1 VAAQIVAKNPDT
13 LNLASSKMPAN
24 KTNRISYW
32 LARIPAHPILVAA
45 APALFLLAWNIDQL
59 RPTAAFRAI
68 LMSTAIG
75 AAIFLLIRSVYKDW
89 RKAGLVATLLF
100 IFFFSYGQVYE
111 LVREQSELGWDVA
124 RHRYMLPIW
133 IAAFV
138 GVITIIRKLVAD
150 TGPLTTAFNF
160 GAIVAILIPLGQIAI
175 YQTRSELARRALE
188 SSMNASSGLEL
199 QEGQTPPDIYYII
212 LDAYNR
218 DDYLLAEYGFDNTPF
233 LQFLEERGFYV
244 ARCSQS
250 NYSLTQLSLPSSLN
264 MNYIEVFGDN
274 YRSGSTTRLGLDR
287 LVKDSQVRRDLE
299 ALGYSFVAFET
310 GFIFT
315 EVEDADHYFE
325 RPKQGTLNAFFD
337 FTGINGFEVML
348 IENSG
353 ARVLTDG
360 ATASG
365 FLSRLLPDVNRPQN
379 DYRDRTLFV
388 LDQLELSKVPSIR
401 GPKFTFVHLISP
413 HYPYVIDREGGLVS
427 DEVEQ
432 GDHAAYIDQVIYLN
446 SRLETIIDGILR
458 GSVSEPII
466 VLQADHGH
474 LSEPD
479 ERMAILNAFY
489 LPFGG
494 SDELYPSISPVNT
507 FRYIFN
513 TYFGGE
519 LALLDDQSL
528 FSTYQLPHD
537 YEPVLDTRSGCTE
550 G

>member
-1 VAAQIVAKNPDT
+1 MSAE
-13 LNLASSKMPAN
+13 
-24 KTNRISYW
+24 KTNRVSYW
-32 LARIPAHPILVAA
+32 LGRIPAHPILVAV

-68 LMSTAIG
+68 LMSAVIG
-75 AAIFLLIRSVYKDW
+75 AGIFLLIRILYKDW
-89 RKAGLVATLLF
+89 RMAGFVATLSF

-111 LVREQSELGWDVA
+111 LVREQGEFGWGIA
-124 RHRYMLPIW
+124 RHRYMLLLW

-138 GVITIIRKLVAD
+138 GVVALLRKSVAD
-150 TGPLTTAFNF
+150 PGPLTSAFNI
-160 GAIVAILIPLGQIAI
+160 GAIVAILIPLGQIAL

-188 SSMNASSGLEL
+188 STLSSTSKLEL

-218 DDYLLAEYGFDNTPF
+218 DDYLLDEYGYDNTPF
-233 LQFLEERGFYV
+233 LEFLEERGFYV

-264 MNYIEVFGDN
+264 MNYLEAFGDY
-274 YRSGSTTRLGLDR
+274 YRSGSTMRLGLDL
-287 LVKDSQVRRDLE
+287 LVNDSQVRRDLE
-299 ALGYSFVAFET
+299 ALGYSIIAFET

-315 EVEDADHYFE
+315 ELDDADHYFE
-325 RPKQGTLNAFFD
+325 QPKQGTMNAFFD
-337 FTGINGFEVML
+337 FTGINGFEAML
-348 IENSG
+348 IQNSG

-388 LDQLELSKVPSIR
+388 LDQLERSRVPSIR
-401 GPKFTFVHLISP
+401 GPKFAFVHLISP

-427 DEVEQ
+427 DEFEL

-446 SRLETIIDGILR
+446 GRLETIIDGIL
-458 GSVSEPII
+458 GSSVADPII

-474 LSEPD
+474 LSEPG
-479 ERMAILNAFY
+479 ERMAILNAYYFPY
-489 LPFGG
+489 GRSEG
-494 SDELYPSISPVNT
+494 LYPSISPVNT
-507 FRYIFN
+507 FRHIFN
-513 TYFGGE
+513 SYFGGE
-519 LALLDDQSL
+519 LDLLEDQSL

-537 YEPVLDTRSGCTE
+537 YEVIQDTRSECTN